1 MSNSYSEFQGSQ
13 SMSHTRSNT
22 AKWTLFAALVGVTLS
37 GCSSVALKGV
47 PATRLPR
54 WILGEERAT
63 RQPINLIRLRQDPPA
78 VYQLGP
84 RDVLG
89 IYIQGVLGNDEAPPE
104 VHFPQD
110 SKLPPALGYPIP
122 IREDGTLALPLIDPI
137 KVSGMT
143 LSQAEKE
150 IRDEYIRRD
159 ILVPGRDRILVTLMR
174 KRTYQIAVVR
184 EDLGSQQAAS
194 QGVLLA
200 GPSKRGNAF
209 TVDLPA
215 YENDVM
221 HALTQTGGLPGL
233 DAKNEILILRGTFA
247 DAQSRSGLI
256 QDMVACGPYQGSTDM
271 LRKNPNVV
279 RIPLR
284 AEPGRELARL
294 TEDDIIL
301 NTGDVIFIET
311 REREVYYTGGILPGR
326 EIPLPRDYDLD
337 VLSAISV
344 AGGTVAAGAGQGSA
358 GRGSN
363 GFGGGGAGNSVLP
376 PTQIVVVRKLPNG
389 STLPIKINLNRA
401 LTDASQRILIQPGDY
416 VLLQYTPLEIA
427 VNQVLGSISFNYFL
441 NRIQ

>member
-1 MSNSYSEFQGSQ
+1 
-13 SMSHTRSNT
+13 MSHTRSHT
-22 AKWTLFAALVGVTLS
+22 ATWTMFAALVGVALS
-37 GCSSVALKGV
+37 GCSGVALKGV
-47 PATRLPR
+47 PAARLPK

-89 IYIQGVLGNDEAPPE
+89 IYIQGVLGTEEIPPE
-104 VHFPQD
+104 VHFPND

-122 IREDGTLALPLIDPI
+122 IREDGTLALPLIPPV

-143 LSQAEKE
+143 LAQAEKA
-150 IRDEYIRRD
+150 IRDTYIAND
-159 ILVPGRDRILVTLMR
+159 VLIEGREKVLVTLMR
-174 KRTYQIAVVR
+174 KRTYQVVVVR
-184 EDLGSQQAAS
+184 EDLGSQQGSA

-209 TVDLPA
+209 TIDLNA

-221 HALTQTGGLPGL
+221 HALAATGGLPGL

-256 QDMVACGPYQGSTDM
+256 QDMVNCGPYNGAAEM
-271 LRKNPNVV
+271 VRKNPNVV

-284 AEPGRELARL
+284 AEPGRDLARL

-301 NTGDVIFIET
+301 NTGDIIFIES
-311 REREVYYTGGILPGR
+311 REREVYYTGGVLPGR

-337 VLSAISV
+337 VLAAISV

-358 GRGSN
+358 GRGGSG
-363 GFGGGGAGNSVLP
+363 GFGGGGSGSSILP
-376 PTQIVVVRKLPNG
+376 PTQIVVIRKLPNG
-389 STLPIKINLNRA
+389 SNIPIKINLNRA
-401 LTDASQRILIQPGDY
+401 LTDPSQRILIQPGDY

-427 VNQVLGSISFNYFL
+427 VNQVVGSISFNYFL

>member
-1 MSNSYSEFQGSQ
+1 
-13 SMSHTRSNT
+13 MSHSRLHT
-22 AKWTLFAALVGVTLS
+22 AQWTLFAALVGIAMS

-47 PATRLPR
+47 PATRLPK

-89 IYIQGVLGNDEAPPE
+89 IYIEGVLGSTDVPPE
-104 VHFPQD
+104 VHFPTD

-122 IREDGTLALPLIDPI
+122 IREDGTLALPLIPPVKI
-137 KVSGMT
+137 NGMT

-150 IRDEYIRRD
+150 VRDTYIREG
-159 ILVPGRDRILVTLMR
+159 ILVEGRDRILVTLMR
-174 KRTYQIAVVR
+174 KRTYQVVVVR
-184 EDLGSQQAAS
+184 EDLGSGAAT
-194 QGVLLA
+194 GVLLA

-209 TVDLPA
+209 TVDLNA

-221 HALTQTGGLPGL
+221 HALSMTGGLPGL
-233 DAKNEILILRGTFA
+233 DAKNELLILRGTFA

-256 QDMVACGPYQGSTDM
+256 QDMVNSGPYQGSSDM

-284 AEPGRELARL
+284 AEPGRDLARL

-301 NTGDVIFIET
+301 NTGDIIFIET
-311 REREVYYTGGILPGR
+311 REREVYYTGGVLPGR

-337 VLSAISV
+337 VLAAISV
-344 AGGTVAAGAGQGSA
+344 AGGTVASGASQGSI
-358 GRGSN
+358 GRGAM
-363 GFGGGGAGNSVLP
+363 GGGGGAGGSVLP
-376 PTQIVVVRKLPNG
+376 PTQIIIIRKLPNG
-389 STLPIKINLNRA
+389 SNIPIKINLNRA
-401 LTDASQRILIQPGDY
+401 LTDPSQRILIQPGDY
-416 VLLQYTPLEIA
+416 VMLQYTPLEIV
-427 VNQVLGSISFNYFL
+427 VNQVVGSISFNYFL
-441 NRIQ
+441 NRFQQ

>member
-1 MSNSYSEFQGSQ
+1 
-13 SMSHTRSNT
+13 MSHTRSKT
-22 AKWTLFAALVGVTLS
+22 HAWALLAAFAGVALS

-47 PATRLPR
+47 PANRLPR

-89 IYIQGVLGNDEAPPE
+89 IYIQGVLGSEEVPPE
-104 VHFPQD
+104 VHFPTD

-122 IREDGTLALPLIDPI
+122 IREDGTLALPLIEPVKI
-137 KVSGMT
+137 TGMT

-150 IRDEYIRRD
+150 IRDTYIREG

-174 KRTYQIAVVR
+174 KRTYQVVVVR
-184 EDLGSQQAAS
+184 EDLGSQQSAG
-194 QGVLLA
+194 QGILLA

-209 TVDLPA
+209 TVDMNA

-221 HALTQTGGLPGL
+221 HALAATGGLPGL

-247 DAQSRSGLI
+247 DAQSRTGLI
-256 QDMVACGPYQGSTDM
+256 QDMVNCGPYNGASD
-271 LRKNPNVV
+271 LVRRNPNII

-301 NTGDVIFIET
+301 NTGDIIFIET
-311 REREVYYTGGILPGR
+311 REREVYYTGGVLPGR

-344 AGGTVAAGAGQGSA
+344 AGGTVASGAGQGSF
-358 GRGSN
+358 GRG
-363 GFGGGGAGNSVLP
+363 GGVGGGNGSSSGVLP
-376 PTQIVVVRKLPNG
+376 PTQIIVIRKLPNG
-389 STLPIKINLNRA
+389 SNIPIKINLNRA
-401 LTDASQRILIQPGDY
+401 LTDPSQRILIQPGDY

-427 VNQVLGSISFNYFL
+427 INQVVGSISFSYFL
-441 NRIQ
+441 NRLQ